1 MYLKGGIVAT
11 IIVVPIVIGAFVFF
25 TYPEIFGNVTLPIPQ
40 TGQIESVFRTVSP
53 LDTDGDGLS
62 DREEVERG
70 TDPLQSDT
78 DRDGLTDR
86 MEVDI
91 GTNPLLS
98 DTDADQLIDSDER
111 RYGTDPLNPDTDN
124 DGLLDGREIQIGTN
138 PRDSNTDGDRYNDM
152 KDPQPI
158 VRNSAVIKTKIVDT
172 ESKLIL
178 SGIFTSLLG
187 LNPSAEIWRVS
198 ALISLQNVG
207 SDYSSYVNF
216 DVVFR
221 VDGNEVKRIQEKI
234 GHMGIN
240 ESISRQY
247 SHSITVADLPEFI
260 LRALSED
267 KSPEITVSIENVQY
281 ERF

>member
-1 MYLKGGIVAT
+1 MYLKGGIVAI
-11 IIVVPIVIGAFVFF
+11 IIVVLIAIGAFVFF
-25 TYPEIFGNVTLPIPQ
+25 TYPEIFGNVTLPVPQ
-40 TGQIESVFRTVSP
+40 IEQIESIFRAVSP

-98 DTDADQLIDSDER
+98 DTDGDQLIDSDER

-152 KDPQPI
+152 KDPQPT

-172 ESKLIL
+172 ESKLVL
-178 SGIFTSLLG
+178 SGIVTSLFG

-198 ALISLQNVG
+198 ASISLQNVG
-207 SDYSSYVNF
+207 NDYSSYVNF

-234 GHMGIN
+234 GHIGIN
-240 ESISRQY
+240 ESISRPY
-247 SHSITVADLPEFI
+247 SYSITVADLPEFL
-260 LRALSED
+260 LRSLSED
-267 KSPEITVSIENVQY
+267 KGSKITVAIENIQY